1 MANYLVTGAAGF
13 IGARLAEVL
22 ISQGHS
28 VTGVDNM
35 NDAYDVRMKDFRL
48 RKLQTLPGFTFLR
61 ADISDR
67 SLLNQQSPISN
78 QKFNAVINLAARAG
92 VRASVEDPWVFYEAN
107 MLGTLNML
115 ELCRQQGIPKFLT
128 ASTAGVY
135 GDKAPRSTPEEADTD
150 HPLQP
155 YAASKKG
162 SEVLAYAYHCLH
174 NIDVTVVRYFN
185 VYGPAPRPE
194 MVIFRFAKWI
204 SEGEPV
210 ELFGDGEQSRGF
222 TYLDDIVRGTIAALK
237 PMGYE
242 IINLGGHQPLNLN
255 ELIRILEKRIG
266 KKATVM
272 QLPPNPADI
281 RASLANVD
289 KARRLLDWQPEV
301 GLEEGISRLVDWYNT
316 EREWARE
323 TIKP

>member
-1 MANYLVTGAAGF
+1 MVPASAAANRVLLKPPPARRGLSRVEKLDGEGAPVLAALAPVEGLVTIEHVLDIPAVKMHTVSGFETAVFPYTTDVPVLTRWGRPLLIGPGAK
-13 IGARLAEVL
+13 
-22 ISQGHS
+22 
-28 VTGVDNM
+28 M
-35 NDAYDVRMKDFRL
+35 
-48 RKLQTLPGFTFLR
+48 
-61 ADISDR
+61 
-67 SLLNQQSPISN
+67 
-78 QKFNAVINLAARAG
+78 LAASWLKEVVGAG
-92 VRASVEDPWVFYEAN
+92 SNFY
-107 MLGTLNML
+107 L
-115 ELCRQQGIPKFLT
+115 
-128 ASTAGVY
+128 
-135 GDKAPRSTPEEADTD
+135 
-150 HPLQP
+150 
-155 YAASKKG
+155 
-162 SEVLAYAYHCLH
+162 LALILLA
-174 NIDVTVVRYFN
+174 R
-185 VYGPAPRPE
+185 GPAPRPE

-210 ELFGDGEQSRGF
+210 EVFGDGEQSRGF

-301 GLEEGISRLVDWYNT
+301 GLEEGIGRLVDWYNT